1 MARYLSPRTLGSVF
15 NNDQFFA
22 ANTST
27 TLSSI
32 SSSQLS
38 TSTAKMSSLSIILGA
53 DSLTLQDS
61 LFQQHGNDLNIS
73 TDDGYTLNLNNNK
86 PTSGDI
92 NINENSQNS
101 NVNIVNGNL
110 NIRNGY
116 LNLGNGS
123 ILLDGADINAILV
136 GNQYQLSVQAD
147 TLSNTEV
154 KVQTQAVSI
163 QESIDTGVVNTN
175 QIVSIQSNYAPLDQP
190 IFSTNMTMPPI
201 VIANGAYLT
210 DVQLSYLINV
220 NGDVQTAINS
230 LNTNVA
236 TVTRKEVQDAS
247 NISILQTNLA
257 IVTSNQ
263 LTDEANISILQT
275 NLATVTSKQ
284 FTDETNIASLQTNL
298 ATVTSK
304 QLTDESAIASIQ
316 TSLAADEINI
326 AALQSSL
333 ATVSSKQIT
342 DEASIIRLQSLV
354 NTKANINSPTFT
366 GIPQVPT
373 ATAIS
378 N

>member
-38 TSTAKMSSLSIILGA
+38 TSTAKMSSLS
-53 DSLTLQDS
+53 S

-101 NVNIVNGNL
+101 NVNIINGNL

-147 TLSNTEV
+147 TLANTEV
-154 KVQTQAVSI
+154 KVQTQAVTL
-163 QESIDTGVVNTN
+163 QETVDVGVVNTN

-190 IFSTNMTMPPI
+190 IFSTNLTLPPHHHRQW
-201 VIANGAYLT
+201 G
-210 DVQLSYLINV
+210 LSYRRS
-220 NGDVQTAINS
+220 T
-230 LNTNVA
+230 
-236 TVTRKEVQDAS
+236 
-247 NISILQTNLA
+247 ILFDKCKWRRAVRDKLLEYKRRYCN
-257 IVTSNQ
+257 
-263 LTDEANISILQT
+263 E
-275 NLATVTSKQ
+275 
-284 FTDETNIASLQTNL
+284 
-298 ATVTSK
+298 
-304 QLTDESAIASIQ
+304 
-316 TSLAADEINI
+316 
-326 AALQSSL
+326 
-333 ATVSSKQIT
+333 
-342 DEASIIRLQSLV
+342 
-354 NTKANINSPTFT
+354 
-366 GIPQVPT
+366 
-373 ATAIS
+373 
-378 N
+378 